1 MGKREVDGAAMTITL
16 VGANHTTAPIELRER
31 VHVDAESVGEVVSR
45 LVGCDGIEEC
55 VILSTCNRTEL
66 YLHVS
71 NVLSG
76 ERAALETLAARAGLT
91 TSDAESFIY
100 RHHGYE
106 TVVHLFRV
114 AASLDSLVLGEAEIL
129 GQIGDAYEAG
139 LQMPEGVGPVLHR
152 LFQSGLAVGGAVRS
166 ATKLG
171 CGAASIPSAAVRL
184 AIKVFGSL
192 EGRTA
197 VVLGAGDMGETTLR
211 CLLAEG
217 ASDVLVANRTPERAA
232 ETVARVGGRA
242 VSMDEFWRSL
252 SSADVLV
259 TSTAATSPVIT
270 KRELA
275 GARGAT
281 ASPLVVLDIA
291 LPRDVE
297 SAVGELPSVFLY
309 NIDDLQKVVGAT
321 HEARAAEVSS
331 AEELIADHARRFWRW
346 YRAREAAPVIR
357 GLRAHAEAI
366 RREEVERLLAGLD
379 GLGDGDRRRIEAS
392 MRRMLNKLL
401 HPSTVAVRRAA
412 LDPGGLSF
420 LEGLRNAL
428 GLAPVPPD
436 EAVAPGGVP
445 APEDGHGVAAETR
458 EEREAGNR

>member
-1 MGKREVDGAAMTITL
+1 MTITL

-31 VHVDAESVGEVVSR
+31 LHVDADSVGEVVSR
-45 LVGCDGIEEC
+45 LVGRDGIEEC

-71 NVLSG
+71 DVWSG
-76 ERAALETLAARAGLT
+76 ERAALETLAGRAGLAP
-91 TSDAESFIY
+91 SDLESFVY

-106 TVVHLFRV
+106 TVAHLFRV
-114 AASLDSLVLGEAEIL
+114 AASLDSLLLGEAEIL

-166 ATKLG
+166 ETKLG

-197 VVLGAGDMGETTLR
+197 VVLGAGDMGEATLR
-211 CLLAEG
+211 CLLVDG
-217 ASDVLVANRTPERAA
+217 ASDVLVANRTPGRAA
-232 ETVARVGGRA
+232 GAVARVGGRA

-270 KRELA
+270 SRDLA
-275 GARGAT
+275 AARGAT

-297 SAVGELPSVFLY
+297 PAVGELPSVFLY

-321 HEARAAEVSS
+321 HEGRAAEVSS
-331 AEELIADHARRFWRW
+331 AEVLIADHARRFWRW

-357 GLRAHAEAI
+357 GLRAHAEAV
-366 RREEVERLLAGLD
+366 RRDEVERLLAGLD
-379 GLGDGDRRRIEAS
+379 GLGAGDRRRIEVS

-412 LDPGGLSF
+412 IDPGGLGF

-428 GLAPVPPD
+428 GLPPVPHD
-436 EAVAPGGVP
+436 EAAAPGGVP
-445 APEDGHGVAAETR
+445 APEDGHDVAAEIR
-458 EEREAGNR
+458 EESEAGNR